1 MTAIIRLNA
10 PSMIRL
16 RTSPGSG
23 IAGSAA
29 VSRLTLRDHASG
41 RKAQPFRH
49 HHPDGHERAQVSAV
63 AQPGERGDGEPCPDQ
78 DLARDKQEIHDPDI
92 S

>member
-1 MTAIIRLNA
+1 MTAITGLNA

-16 RTSPGSG
+16 RTSPGS
-23 IAGSAA
+23 AMSAA
-29 VSRLTLRDHASG
+29 VSRLTLRDHAG
-41 RKAQPFRH
+41 RRKVSPFRRH
-49 HHPDGHERAQVSAV
+49 HQEGRERAQVRAA
-63 AQPGERGDGEPCPDQ
+63 AQPGERGNGEPCPDQ